1 MTTSRI
7 WLSAPLLLFLAAC
20 NGQNLPANLPT
31 SLPSN
36 VPALIRPSGTPIS
49 PNPNAT
55 PVPGASATP
64 NTQGEIKVVGADLF
78 NKYTVEYRTGMK
90 WVYSLKMPG
99 FSLPNIP
106 SGAGFPSIP
115 GFSITQIPD
124 LSNIPGLNLGAG
136 TSAGTSAGASAGA
149 SSGDLGEMIME
160 VKTVA
165 GDQVTVATEFKFTQS
180 LLASFN
186 LFKPTQSTFSK
197 SNRGKM
203 YEGIGSSNG
212 TNGTL
217 TYALVGSE
225 SVSVPAGTY
234 SADKISSK
242 LATTTA
248 VGSANAESQQD
259 TTLWMAS
266 GVGLVKHES
275 KTVIQGS
282 TSSVLLELKS
292 FTP

>member
-7 WLSAPLLLFLAAC
+7 WLSATLLLALAAC
-20 NGQNLPANLPT
+20 NGQNLPSTLPT
-31 SLPSN
+31 SVPSN
-36 VPALIRPSGTPIS
+36 LPALIRPSGTPTS
-49 PNPNAT
+49 PNPNASA
-55 PVPGASATP
+55 VPGASASP

-78 NKYTVEYRTGMK
+78 NKYAVEYRTGMK

-115 GFSITQIPD
+115 GFSVTQIPD
-124 LSNIPGLNLGAG
+124 LSSIPGLNLGAG
-136 TSAGTSAGASAGA
+136 ASTGASAGA
-149 SSGDLGEMIME
+149 SNGDLGEMIME
-160 VKTVA
+160 VKAVA
-165 GDQVTVATEFKFTQS
+165 GDQVTVTTEFKFTQS

-217 TYALVGSE
+217 TYSLVGSE
-225 SVSVPAGTY
+225 SVSVPAGSYT
-234 SADKISSK
+234 ADKISSK

-248 VGSANAESQQD
+248 VGSGSAESSQD
-259 TTLWMAS
+259 TLLWMTS
-266 GVGLVKHES
+266 GVGLTKHES
-275 KTVIQGS
+275 KTVIQGT

>member
-7 WLSAPLLLFLAAC
+7 WLSATLLLALAAC
-20 NGQNLPANLPT
+20 NGQNLPSTLPT

-36 VPALIRPSGTPIS
+36 SPALIRPSGTPNS
-49 PNPNAT
+49 TPATGAVVPPNSVTAPSS
-55 PVPGASATP
+55 G
-64 NTQGEIKVVGADLF
+64 QGELKVVGADLF
-78 NKYTVEYRTGMK
+78 NKYAVEYRTGMK

-115 GFSITQIPD
+115 GFSVTQIPD
-124 LSNIPGLNLGAG
+124 LSSIPGLNLGAG
-136 TSAGTSAGASAGA
+136 ASTGASAGA
-149 SSGDLGEMIME
+149 SNGDLGEMIME
-160 VKTVA
+160 VKAVA
-165 GDQVTVATEFKFTQS
+165 GDQVTVTTEFKFTQS

-217 TYALVGSE
+217 TYSLVGSE
-225 SVSVPAGTY
+225 SVSVPAGSYT
-234 SADKISSK
+234 ADKISSK

-248 VGSANAESQQD
+248 VGSGSAESSQD
-259 TTLWMAS
+259 TLLWMAS
-266 GVGLVKHES
+266 GVGLAKHES
-275 KTVIQGS
+275 KTVIQGT